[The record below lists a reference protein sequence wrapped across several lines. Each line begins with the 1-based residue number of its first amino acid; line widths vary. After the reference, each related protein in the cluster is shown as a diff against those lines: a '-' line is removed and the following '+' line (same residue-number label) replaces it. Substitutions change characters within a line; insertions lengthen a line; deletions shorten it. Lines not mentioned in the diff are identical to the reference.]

1 MVVVRKQKPWLL
13 ILAVATTAILLVD
26 MIVLLGG
33 AGYE

>member
-1 MVVVRKQKPWLL
+1 MAVIRKQKPWLL
-13 ILAVATTAILLVD
+13 ILGVATTVILLVD